1 MSIEDAAEGAL
12 ASFCRME
19 GRSDVTRQPE
29 DYMARA
35 LHLARRGL
43 YTTDP
48 NPRVGCVLVRGN
60 QVVGEG
66 WHELTGE
73 PHAEIHALRAAG
85 EAARGATAYV
95 TLEPCSHYGRTG
107 PCAKALAE
115 AGVDVVVAAMLD
127 PNPQV
132 SGRGIAMLEAAGVGT
147 RVGMLEADAREL
159 NVGFISRMSRSL
171 PHVRLKMAMSLDG
184 RTAMASGESK
194 WITGERA
201 RRDVQHLRARSSAI
215 LSGVASVIRDD
226 SRLTVRVDQLSRPES
241 HAVQVSHERGVRQPL
256 RVIVD
261 STLSLPA
268 TARCLTEPGRTLVA
282 TVSPTGPGALDNR
295 DHFRRREAL
304 VAAGAEVVTLAASSG
319 GQVDLEALMHYL
331 ADVEQCNEVLLESGS
346 RLSGAMLDAGLVN
359 ELIIYMAPILMGDQA
374 RGLLTLPGLE
384 KLSQRRQLSIVDV
397 RAFGPDWRIIA
408 RPVNDHETS

>member
-1 MSIEDAAEGAL
+1 
-12 ASFCRME
+12 ME
-19 GRSDVTRQPE
+19 GSSSVTRQPE

-60 QVVGEG
+60 QIVGEG

-85 EAARGATAYV
+85 EAARGTTAYV

-159 NVGFISRMSRSL
+159 NVGFISRMQRSL

-215 LSGVASVIRDD
+215 LSGVASVMRDD
-226 SRLTVRVDQLSRPES
+226 SRLTVRVDQLGRPES
-241 HAVQVSHERGVRQPL
+241 HAAQVSHERGVRQPL
-256 RVIVD
+256 RVVVD
-261 STLSLPA
+261 STLSLPP
-268 TARCLTEPGRTLVA
+268 TSRCLTEPGRTLVA

-295 DHFRRREAL
+295 DHFRRRETL
-304 VAAGAEVVTLAASSG
+304 VAAGAEVVTLPASSG

-359 ELIIYMAPILMGDQA
+359 ELIIYMAPILMGDEA